1 MCEERRYSDA
11 VTARSCAPA
20 NRGRALELGGPTKR
34 SRRLRPALRTTGTR
48 RGVRLSVL
56 STRQVPGG
64 SGERG
69 QSLRGTQRPT
79 AHAPAV
85 WIQPTSRTL
94 SCWETSRIGFAVRLQ
109 DAATAVA
116 IVVAITRLIAYA
128 INDDKRWRRFLFL
141 VFLALIV
148 VTGWWLFADSGMR
161 SLLHDFNL
169 APSATTTRWTDLIWY
184 QTGISPGEG
193 RRRTAG

>member
-1 MCEERRYSDA
+1 M
-11 VTARSCAPA
+11 
-20 NRGRALELGGPTKR
+20 
-34 SRRLRPALRTTGTR
+34 
-48 RGVRLSVL
+48 
-56 STRQVPGG
+56 
-64 SGERG
+64 
-69 QSLRGTQRPT
+69 
-79 AHAPAV
+79 
-85 WIQPTSRTL
+85 
-94 SCWETSRIGFAVRLQ
+94 RLQ